1 MKSRGKLFLIAISCL
16 VALILLGFGFS
27 PYIDAYRINRN
38 LNISGVKLLMTY
50 PEVEEHLGKGGP
62 IGGFGAE
69 FYEYDN
75 SAVSIAYPLDG
86 LLRGKAG
93 WIEIKDPRY
102 SIYGVRIGDS
112 IDKAKIILEKN
123 GFTQD
128 QTDKNFF
135 KRGSAM
141 VYILGESVRVNIEDW
156 TLKGRVY

>member
-1 MKSRGKLFLIAISCL
+1 MKLRGKVLLIVIICL
-16 VALILLGFGFS
+16 VALILLGFAFS

-38 LNISGVKLLMTY
+38 LDIPGVKLLMT
-50 PEVEEHLGKGGP
+50 PDQVEKIFAKGSP

-75 SAVSIAYPLDG
+75 SAVTIAYPIDG
-86 LLRGKAG
+86 LLEGKAG

-102 SIYGVRIGDS
+102 SIYGVRLGDS
-112 IDKAKIILEKN
+112 IDKAKIILEKH
-123 GFTQD
+123 GFSQD

-135 KRGSAM
+135 KRGSAR
-141 VYILGESVRVNIEDW
+141 VCIFGESVRVNIEDW